1 MAEET
6 TSVRIDEETVRAIA
20 RLARMDLTPNE
31 VASFSKQFT
40 DIIRYFHLLDDAQVD
55 DVLPAYLLTIREGE
69 MRPDVTQPG
78 IEREEFLAQAPV
90 REGNQIKVAP
100 VLNAEDEE

>member
-1 MAEET
+1 MAEDT
-6 TSVRIDEETVRAIA
+6 TSERIDESKVREIA
-20 RLARMDLTPNE
+20 KLARMDLTDTE
-31 VASFSKQFT
+31 VASFSKQFN
-40 DIIRYFHLLDDAQVD
+40 DIIAYFRLLDAKVD
-55 DVLPAYLLTIREGE
+55 DVPPAYLLTIHEGD

-90 REGNQIKVAP
+90 REGNEIKVAP